1 MFSFS
6 GFFLQS
12 KIFAAKVEIRRVF
25 RGPKQLQNKI
35 VIVENLGNPKICK
48 ANRKVKDTRI
58 FFANSLK
65 LDRQN
70 FLSADDPKMPH
81 FHLRSSLLR
90 LTLSNLKV
98 LWKLQKQEGIK
109 QKKGKSVSF
118 YQTFK
123 EYFLTCLVFFRIFI
137 WHCLVASNYKWK
149 IGQIFETF
157 SEYLNFN
164 YWNNLFLKSSLQNSR
179 RSATQ

>member
-1 MFSFS
+1 MFLPFS

-35 VIVENLGNPKICK
+35 VIVENLGNPKICM
-48 ANRKVKDTRI
+48 ANPKVKDTRI

-70 FLSADDPKMPH
+70 FLSDDPKMPH

-98 LWKLQKQEGIK
+98 LWKLQNQEDIK
-109 QKKGKSVSF
+109 QKKGKSASF
-118 YQTFK
+118 NQTFEEK
-123 EYFLTCLVFFRIFI
+123 DCCHAQF
-137 WHCLVASNYKWK
+137 
-149 IGQIFETF
+149 
-157 SEYLNFN
+157 
-164 YWNNLFLKSSLQNSR
+164 
-179 RSATQ
+179 

>member
-1 MFSFS
+1 MFLPFS

-35 VIVENLGNPKICK
+35 VIVENLGNPKICM
-48 ANRKVKDTRI
+48 ANPKVKDTRI

-70 FLSADDPKMPH
+70 FLSDDPKMPH
-81 FHLRSSLLR
+81 FHLKSSLLR

-98 LWKLQKQEGIK
+98 LWKLQNQEVTK

-118 YQTFK
+118 YK
-123 EYFLTCLVFFRIFI
+123 NYMEYFPTLQVFFRI
-137 WHCLVASNYKWK
+137 VAR
-149 IGQIFETF
+149 
-157 SEYLNFN
+157 LNFSMSLLVKTRLN
-164 YWNNLFLKSSLQNSR
+164 LQNKTRNS
-179 RSATQ
+179 TILFNV

>member
-1 MFSFS
+1 MFPFS
-6 GFFLQS
+6 GFLLQNE
-12 KIFAAKVEIRRVF
+12 IFAAKVDIRRVF

-35 VIVENLGNPKICK
+35 VIVENLGNPKICM
-48 ANRKVKDTRI
+48 ANPKVKDTRI

-98 LWKLQKQEGIK
+98 LWKLQNQEVIK
-109 QKKGKSVSF
+109 QKKGKSASF
-118 YQTFK
+118 YQTFM
-123 EYFLTCLVFFRIFI
+123 EYFPTCLVYFGI
-137 WHCLVASNYKWK
+137 VARLHFTKAVS
-149 IGQIFETF
+149 
-157 SEYLNFN
+157 
-164 YWNNLFLKSSLQNSR
+164 
-179 RSATQ
+179 